1 MTWRTAIWSCGYDPI
16 SESELVGGGNVHRHP
31 TKWMWSRS
39 STTRTR
45 LPSQRFRRN
54 WTMSLRDLDCCH
66 GDKWCGCI
74 GWPVN
79 IVTENQKASLSH
91 TDVPPSDTHSPM
103 ETGRYYASVVAKPDR
118 KTQRNNTRRAIYKY
132 TWVTVETAS
141 TLFASWNPPMLF
153 LLLMADQY
161 HNMGHTKTTCRRL
174 EVNSTK
180 FWNTPLLVE
189 WKGFSLYATHWYY
202 YPPRPEFLLK
212 RRIAVQWKL

>member
-1 MTWRTAIWSCGYDPI
+1 MSTKYLFLFCLSRTNGSVAVRLNCCSISPVCVFSWWKSIKSMTWRTAIWSCGYDPI

-118 KTQRNNTRRAIYKY
+118 KTQRNNT
-132 TWVTVETAS
+132 
-141 TLFASWNPPMLF
+141 P
-153 LLLMADQY
+153 
-161 HNMGHTKTTCRRL
+161 G
-174 EVNSTK
+174 
-180 FWNTPLLVE
+180 
-189 WKGFSLYATHWYY
+189 LYINIHGW
-202 YPPRPEFLLK
+202 P
-212 RRIAVQWKL
+212 